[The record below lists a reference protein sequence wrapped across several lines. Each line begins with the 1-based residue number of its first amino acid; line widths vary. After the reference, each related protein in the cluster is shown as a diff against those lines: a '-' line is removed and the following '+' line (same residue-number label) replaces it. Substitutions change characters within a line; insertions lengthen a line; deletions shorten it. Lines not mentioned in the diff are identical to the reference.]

1 MYLLVFFFPLKI
13 LLKYSWFTLFIKKK
27 FWSVVDLNIATPNC
41 IFQLI
46 LFFFPFTFCDLI
58 ISFYSASPFW
68 PAVFLYWSQLIAFW
82 RFPSNE
88 LCFYFAAFRILSL
101 FLTFA
106 IFIMSWSRSI
116 WVHLV
121 WDLLCF
127 LYLDMFPSLGLGNFQ
142 P

>member
-27 FWSVVDLNIATPNC
+27 CWSVVDLNIATPNC

-106 IFIMSWSRSI
+106 IFIMSWCLFGTFCASCSG
-116 WVHLV
+116 
-121 WDLLCF
+121 
-127 LYLDMFPSLGLGNFQ
+127 YLFPSLELGSSQ